1 MKYARQLKG
10 SWIVAPNAF
19 GASTTPETLH
29 TVMREWSTPLRGS
42 SSSENR
48 SLLSG
53 SRTVHAASAVAELHR
68 VVRPGGELRFNE
80 HIASDRP
87 LGAVQRT
94 ADATVWPTI
103 SGGCHLAR
111 DTATALEDGGF
122 LIERVERFE
131 FSVSA
136 LDPKKTHILGTARR
150 V

>member
-1 MKYARQLKG
+1 MPPRP
-10 SWIVAPNAF
+10 SPNYTELSGPAANS
-19 GASTTPETLH
+19 ASTSTLPQ
-29 TVMREWSTPLRGS
+29 TVRW
-42 SSSENR
+42 
-48 SLLSG
+48 
-53 SRTVHAASAVAELHR
+53 
-68 VVRPGGELRFNE
+68 
-80 HIASDRP
+80 
-87 LGAVQRT
+87 AVQRT

>member
-1 MKYARQLKG
+1 MPITG
-10 SWIVAPNAF
+10 S
-19 GASTTPETLH
+19 
-29 TVMREWSTPLRGS
+29 R
-42 SSSENR
+42 R
-48 SLLSG
+48 SLHCSWQAGG
-53 SRTVHAASAVAELHR
+53 SPAAVASLVLCSVKDLVRAVAELDG

-87 LGAVQRT
+87 LRRAVQRT

-103 SGGCHLAR
+103 SAGCHLAR

-136 LDPKKTHILGTARR
+136 LDPTKTHILGTAHASDLIGSLFGGGLDS
-150 V
+150 VEGFLDAAA